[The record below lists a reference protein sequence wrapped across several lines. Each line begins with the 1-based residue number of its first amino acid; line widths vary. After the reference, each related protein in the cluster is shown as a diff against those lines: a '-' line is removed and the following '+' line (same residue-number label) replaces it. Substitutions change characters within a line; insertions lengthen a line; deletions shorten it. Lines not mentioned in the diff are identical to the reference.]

1 MKKEVPM
8 KKQFMLSM
16 IALLILAS
24 NTWARSRE
32 VNIGVKG
39 MVCGFCA
46 QGIEKKFKSQA
57 AVDQIKVS
65 LGEKQ
70 VKLTLKDGADIS
82 DDVIRKLLAESGY
95 NVEKIQRN

>member
-1 MKKEVPM
+1 MQTKM
-8 KKQFMLSM
+8 AFLG
-16 IALLILAS
+16 IALSVLGSSA
-24 NTWARSRE
+24 WAKTKE
-32 VNIGVKG
+32 INIGVKG

-46 QGIEKKFKSQA
+46 QGIEKKFKSQS

-70 VKLTLKDGADIS
+70 VKLTTKDGQDIS
-82 DDVIRKLLAESGY
+82 DETIKKLLAESGY